1 MKDFNISKIEITD
14 KDIKWIQE
22 IMPEIEF
29 DDDRIKA
36 LKSLDSVDI
45 NACPGSGKT
54 TLLVSKL
61 AILANKWPYT
71 NKGICVLSHT
81 NVAREEIQNRLGD
94 LAIGKKLLSY
104 PHFIGTFQSYLD
116 TFFAIP
122 YLKSNKSNIKIVDD
136 QYVLSKRWSR
146 MKYKTYLENNNY
158 DQYVFDPAKL
168 PYELNIKC
176 GANTKTYKSIVK
188 IVEDSRNI
196 GEYTFNEMRLY
207 AAQYIA
213 EYPEVCE
220 IARKRFPI
228 IFIDE
233 SQDTENY
240 MWEIITKVYVEGSNT
255 VWQSFG
261 DINQAIY
268 NGFSSNDK
276 KTIFPRENQISITNT
291 KRLPNSIA
299 KLANTVAINKS
310 IMIGQST
317 EFINNKNTIILFD
330 KNSSSQVIH
339 CFADII
345 YENFSDDDI
354 IKNQRFGCHAIGLI
368 HKLNKDDNDNFA
380 KRVSN
385 YYADYNPNPI
395 KIHPEKLIDFFS
407 IGQSNFIK
415 SGNLSNKVAS
425 YSDGILTLIRKYP
438 KNKNIYPTANFHG
451 INGLNKYLNYP
462 ENFRKWFYEILHT
475 NYDSPDLWKALI
487 ERLYNEL
494 GDIIDWKMATGE
506 GFLNWTNNY
515 TKTAQDSSCTENTI
529 CFKKDGRIDL
539 PIHIG
544 SIHSIKG
551 RTHLATLVLETK
563 YRAYNIKSIIE
574 YLCGEYKKPTV
585 TNANRLK
592 CQYVAMTRAKGLL
605 CMAIPKN
612 NVTQTQKEKLIA
624 LGWEIVEI

>member
-14 KDIKWIQE
+14 EDIKWIQE

-158 DQYVFDPAKL
+158 NQNVFDPAKL
-168 PYELNIKC
+168 PCLLNIKC
-176 GANTKTYKSIVK
+176 NANTKTYKSIVK
-188 IVEDSRNI
+188 IVNDSRSI

-207 AAQYIA
+207 AAQYI
-213 EYPEVCE
+213 EECPEVCE
-220 IARKRFPI
+220 ITRKRFPI

-240 MWEIITKVYVEGSNT
+240 IWEIITKIYVAGSNT

-261 DINQAIY
+261 DVNQEIY
-268 NGFSSNDK
+268 NGFLTKNET
-276 KTIFPRENQISITNT
+276 TIFPRENQISITNT

-299 KLANTVAINKS
+299 KLANTVAINRS
-310 IMIGQST
+310 VMIGQST

-330 KNSSSQVIH
+330 KNSSNQVIH
-339 CFADII
+339 RFADIV

-368 HKLNKDDNDNFA
+368 HKLNNNDNDNFA

-385 YYADYNPNPI
+385 YYTDYNPNPI
-395 KIHPEKLIDFFS
+395 KIHPEKLIDFFN
-407 IGQSNFIK
+407 IGQSNFIE
-415 SGNLSNKVAS
+415 SDNLSDKVVA
-425 YSDGILTLIRKYP
+425 YSDGILTCL
-438 KNKNIYPTANFHG
+438 
-451 INGLNKYLNYP
+451 
-462 ENFRKWFYEILHT
+462 
-475 NYDSPDLWKALI
+475 
-487 ERLYNEL
+487 LYTSDAADEL
-494 GDIIDWKMATGE
+494 
-506 GFLNWTNNY
+506 
-515 TKTAQDSSCTENTI
+515 
-529 CFKKDGRIDL
+529 
-539 PIHIG
+539 
-544 SIHSIKG
+544 
-551 RTHLATLVLETK
+551 
-563 YRAYNIKSIIE
+563 
-574 YLCGEYKKPTV
+574 
-585 TNANRLK
+585 
-592 CQYVAMTRAKGLL
+592 
-605 CMAIPKN
+605 
-612 NVTQTQKEKLIA
+612 
-624 LGWEIVEI
+624 